1 MVHSSTGT
9 LWFLPT
15 QKVDQPAS
23 RRTVAMAALEG
34 GMWEL

>member
-15 QKVDQPAS
+15 QNVDHPAS
-23 RRTVAMAALEG
+23 RRTVAMVAFSG

>member
-1 MVHSSTGT
+1 MLKASMGT

-15 QKVDQPAS
+15 QNVDHPAS
-23 RRTVAMAALEG
+23 RKTWASVPFSG